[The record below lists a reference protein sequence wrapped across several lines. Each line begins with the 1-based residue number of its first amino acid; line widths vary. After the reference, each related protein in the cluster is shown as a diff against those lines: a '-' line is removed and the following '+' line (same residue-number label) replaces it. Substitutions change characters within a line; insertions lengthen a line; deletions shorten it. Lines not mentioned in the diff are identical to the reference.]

1 MSSTEDSDAFKNVL
15 CSMIF
20 DVESSS
26 KIREVSEAI
35 RQMYDAYLTD
45 VIDEV
50 LTDEQ
55 EQNAYK
61 ALGKFFDFHEK
72 LININLIFSYPF
84 CIYVW

>member
-20 DVESSS
+20 DVESSE

-50 LTDEQ
+50 LTHEE

-61 ALGKFFDFHEK
+61 SLGKFFDFYS
-72 LININLIFSYPF
+72 LTSLD
-84 CIYVW
+84 